1 MSVGAARV
9 LSSHETKSSRVS
21 SQHCGK
27 SLRINQP
34 GDGHEK
40 EADHVADHL
49 ISGHRLPAW
58 SIAKT
63 RARQIQRDPLT
74 QPPAAQPNNYGEAL
88 GKIAEAF
95 LATPAGKEIVKF
107 FTDQPLVKSAIDFV
121 QTLGGIAIAGSAAVG
136 AVSTLALTHKALP
149 AQIPAIPLDILQPGL
164 KLKINYEGPV
174 NHPTQAMITLSY
186 EGKASKK
193 KGGPTDK
200 ERFQNETQRIAA
212 DQAQFRA
219 GMHTGPGAPAD
230 PQQLSDESMA
240 KNYELRRMAALLKSG
255 GPPPLPG
262 QFTPLVPG
270 TQPLNLH
277 MRDGQAPVQPAPSE
291 SSPDTTKK
299 EELPV
304 QREVESTLTAPAEIN
319 ADAGK
324 KVESVL
330 NSPGRPMDHETRR
343 SMESHI
349 GFDFSKVR
357 IHTDREAA
365 ASAHGVGARAY
376 TVGNDVVFADGR
388 YSPGTTEGRRLIAHE
403 LTHTVQQSENA
414 PAKGRMS
421 LGRSRDPFEVESN
434 QASRTIGSP
443 ASPTQGSMAPRLRTR
458 RQTLQKYEAF
468 EHAQFGETQGILVK
482 AVADRAYVYKVQAKE
497 SLKQIATKFGVA
509 EEDLVAANNGKI
521 KRQKDKLD
529 PKKVIQGF
537 TPGDEIIIPPVLTEA
552 TKEALKS
559 RELALTVNG
568 ISMTYGEG
576 IALGDFFDTA
586 EEMLA
591 ATPANLTR
599 LVQKIRDER
608 SAGKAFSA
616 EEWDIASNKRYVDLA
631 LKNDSHFAP
640 PNSSLASESGNSRR
654 NHKSEWEQIHR
665 QALTDSQR
673 GDKEKALATN
683 AFADHSLTDAF
694 AAGHLF
700 NRRDAVDIFE
710 GKLPKTADGKDFT
723 DPSKAVFD
731 EVAKKSFVG
740 PVKAAFT
747 PYETVKFKGVIFRP
761 NIDNESTFSRLL
773 QGIHLEEPLQLE
785 GAVVK
790 GAHDRLNKAGVE
802 VENAKGD
809 KWTLSGDG
817 TLNAKSLEVGRK
829 AVGQSQ
835 FNVLEVFKRAT
846 GLDLTALFRKVWDFV
861 PHPTAAVGEKQVRDT
876 VSSGTDPKS
885 PDLINAIVTLIKENY
900 DLILNKLVAKGILKK
915 A

>member
-1 MSVGAARV
+1 
-9 LSSHETKSSRVS
+9 
-21 SQHCGK
+21 
-27 SLRINQP
+27 
-34 GDGHEK
+34 
-40 EADHVADHL
+40 
-49 ISGHRLPAW
+49 
-58 SIAKT
+58 
-63 RARQIQRDPLT
+63 
-74 QPPAAQPNNYGEAL
+74 
-88 GKIAEAF
+88 
-95 LATPAGKEIVKF
+95 
-107 FTDQPLVKSAIDFV
+107 
-121 QTLGGIAIAGSAAVG
+121 
-136 AVSTLALTHKALP
+136 
-149 AQIPAIPLDILQPGL
+149 
-164 KLKINYEGPV
+164 
-174 NHPTQAMITLSY
+174 
-186 EGKASKK
+186 
-193 KGGPTDK
+193 
-200 ERFQNETQRIAA
+200 
-212 DQAQFRA
+212 
-219 GMHTGPGAPAD
+219 
-230 PQQLSDESMA
+230 
-240 KNYELRRMAALLKSG
+240 
-255 GPPPLPG
+255 
-262 QFTPLVPG
+262 
-270 TQPLNLH
+270 
-277 MRDGQAPVQPAPSE
+277 
-291 SSPDTTKK
+291 
-299 EELPV
+299 
-304 QREVESTLTAPAEIN
+304 
-319 ADAGK
+319 
-324 KVESVL
+324 
-330 NSPGRPMDHETRR
+330 
-343 SMESHI
+343 
-349 GFDFSKVR
+349 
-357 IHTDREAA
+357 
-365 ASAHGVGARAY
+365 
-376 TVGNDVVFADGR
+376 
-388 YSPGTTEGRRLIAHE
+388 
-403 LTHTVQQSENA
+403 
-414 PAKGRMS
+414 
-421 LGRSRDPFEVESN
+421 
-434 QASRTIGSP
+434 
-443 ASPTQGSMAPRLRTR
+443 MAPRLRTR